1 MNTTSRLVAGALI
14 SAAAL
19 LAPTF
24 CQAQS
29 PFDGTWRIDMS
40 RSKFSPKPNS
50 FYIGQGWYHCDTCTP
65 NIVVQADGQDHPV
78 TGQTYDT
85 LSVDATDPHAITLI
99 GKKDGKVMFEQSRT
113 VSANGKMLTIK
124 STSHPKDSDKPVTAE
139 VTAKLVGVAPKG
151 VHATSGNWQV
161 LNVKTSENNLVF
173 TYKSS
178 GDGITMTDQTGQSYT
193 AKFDGAD
200 YPVKGTYANNTV
212 SLKRINDHTIEE
224 TDKRDGT
231 VTDVVTMTVSPDGQ
245 AMTIV
250 DVDKRSDR
258 TETLVAKKQ

>member
-1 MNTTSRLVAGALI
+1 MKSTTRLFAGALI

-19 LAPTF
+19 LAPTL

-40 RSKFSPKPNS
+40 QTKFSPKPNS
-50 FYIGQGWYHCDTCTP
+50 FYIGDGWYHCDTCTP

-78 TGQTYDT
+78 TGQVYDT
-85 LSVDATDPHAITLI
+85 LSVNASDPHTITLI
-99 GKKDGKVMFEQSRT
+99 GKKDGKVLFEQSRT

-151 VHATSGNWQV
+151 VHATSGNWQI
-161 LNVKTSENNLVF
+161 LNVKASENDLVF

-231 VTDVVTMTVSPDGQ
+231 VTDVVTMTVSPNGK
-245 AMTIV
+245 AITIV
-250 DVDKRSDR
+250 DVNKRSDR

>member
-1 MNTTSRLVAGALI
+1 MNNSSRFFAGALL
-14 SAAAL
+14 SAVAL
-19 LAPTF
+19 FVPTL

-40 RSKFSPKPNS
+40 QTRFSPKPIS

-65 NIVVQADGQDHPV
+65 SIVVQADGQDHPV
-78 TGQTYDT
+78 TGHNYDT
-85 LSVDATDPHAITLI
+85 LSVDASDPHTITFI
-99 GKKDGKVMFEQSRT
+99 GKKDGKVVYEQSRT
-113 VSANGKMLTIK
+113 VSSNGKMLTVK
-124 STSHPKDSDKPVTAE
+124 TTSHPKESDKPVTSEA
-139 VTAKLVGVAPKG
+139 TAKLVGRAPMG

-161 LNVKTSENNLVF
+161 LNVKASENDLLF
-173 TYKSS
+173 TYKSN
-178 GDGITMTDQTGQSYT
+178 GDELTMTEPTGESYT

-200 YPVKGTYANNTV
+200 YPVKGTYANVTV

-231 VTDVVTMTVSPDGQ
+231 VTDVVTSTVSPNGKT
-245 AMTIV
+245 MNVV

-258 TETLVAKKQ
+258 TEKYVAKKQ